1 MVHALLFNRR
11 STLLNEVKKSIM
23 MLLPED
29 GSPVELE
36 NSDYETVLLDT
47 NDGYVVGVIDG
58 VRRSG
63 DVFVIMA
70 TDKESDSS
78 VALYSNQTDNIED
91 LLSVLRL
98 LERETGRTSM
108 DFGDSW
114 EDVKP
119 IYQTIV
125 VQFDEPISKLN
136 HYFDEIDPSVRSLK
150 QWIDTYESSRFTQ
163 VGSHVAVITSEYNM
177 ECIKEWLT
185 KNVAFAI
192 IQEDGVC

>member
-1 MVHALLFNRR
+1 MVHDLLFSRR
-11 STLLNEVKKSIM
+11 TALVNDIKKSIM

-36 NSDYETVLLDT
+36 NSDYQTVLLDT
-47 NDGYVVGVIDG
+47 NDGYAAGLIDG

-63 DVFVIMA
+63 DIFVIMA
-70 TDKESDSS
+70 TDQDSDSS
-78 VALYSNQTDNIED
+78 VSLYSNQTDNIDD

-98 LERETGRTSM
+98 LERETGRTSV
-108 DFGDSW
+108 DFGDSC

-150 QWIDTYESSRFTQ
+150 QWIDSYESSRFTQ

-185 KNVAFAI
+185 KRFGFAI

>member
-1 MVHALLFNRR
+1 
-11 STLLNEVKKSIM
+11 
-23 MLLPED
+23 
-29 GSPVELE
+29 
-36 NSDYETVLLDT
+36 
-47 NDGYVVGVIDG
+47 
-58 VRRSG
+58 
-63 DVFVIMA
+63 MA

-78 VALYSNQTDNIED
+78 VTLYSNQTDNIDD

-177 ECIKEWLT
+177 ECVREWLEHHAT
-185 KNVAFAI
+185 FAVI
-192 IQEDGVC
+192 AEY